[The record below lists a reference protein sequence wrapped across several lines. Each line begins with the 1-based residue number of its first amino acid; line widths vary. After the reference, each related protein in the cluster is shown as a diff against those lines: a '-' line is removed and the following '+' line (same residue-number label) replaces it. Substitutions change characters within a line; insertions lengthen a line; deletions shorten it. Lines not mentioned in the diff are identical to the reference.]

1 MNFLNIL
8 MMPVQIYIYYLPP
21 CGDDHS
27 IRESSWFYTVGTGR
41 RLPPHPHHTC
51 QTTTTRWSKTGDEL
65 MLWIT
70 DSFSLLL
77 FRDYYSTC
85 NDMTSILLIHPVS
98 CWWSSPQFVAMTF
111 RIHSPSVSHSVLWSI
126 CIHTLSEVLHLIFC
140 SLNRQASHHLLS
152 CSPVDDEQQPP
163 FKRTRGVRH
172 TPLMRITNCQKYGT
186 IQLQRE

>member
-41 RLPPHPHHTC
+41 RLPPHPHHPC

-98 CWWSSPQFVAMTF
+98 CWWSAPQFVAMTF
-111 RIHSPSVSHSVLWSI
+111 RIHSPSVVIQSCDLSAYTRCLRSSTWSSVLSTDRHPTT
-126 CIHTLSEVLHLIFC
+126 CFLARPLTMNSSRL
-140 SLNRQASHHLLS
+140 LNGRA
-152 CSPVDDEQQPP
+152 
-163 FKRTRGVRH
+163 G
-172 TPLMRITNCQKYGT
+172 
-186 IQLQRE
+186 